1 MLQNLGNGK
10 NIHSNMSLPF
20 KKIVSSV
27 IVSLSVVGLACSLSS
42 CGSNSVQS
50 SATKTE
56 VKKVKKVKEYKVEF
70 FIGTS
75 EGLDSAASPV
85 IMHFIG
91 DDANNKDVD
100 FYHAVLANDKQDVIN
115 MKAGHYKVEV
125 SDCMLSNGSIL
136 ATDSD
141 RFDGGVTI
149 DKNNNNKIEV
159 LFADNIDAR
168 IVDESRVNRYASLI
182 KTALKN
188 GDESLSGEN
197 GKAIAETVA
206 KNIKTFADIRH
217 VAAPVENFSVN
228 KTPQGHTGST
238 NTSNPHKNATT
249 HQPHSNAQNHNESN
263 PTPKP
268 QPKPVVPQ
276 PKPKPVS
283 PKPNPST
290 PPQPNPV
297 TPHPHHHNHHPAHPV
312 DPAPHPVHP
321 TPVPPAPHPV
331 PPAPRPVPP
340 TPVPPAPHP
349 VPPAPQP
356 RNDVFKTGRMIIGTR
371 FPYSVE
377 NEWYGHDIIADPF
390 KYRTINAETHTVT
403 YDRFKTRQFDIDLF
417 GPYERKLLEAGINAC
432 YHNLYGY
439 YIINMRTHTFT
450 YEVIGESQTP
460 PYIPDANL
468 PGHRRGTIRDGF
480 DN

>member
-1 MLQNLGNGK
+1 MNQGNTMLQNLGNGK

-56 VKKVKKVKEYKVEF
+56 VKKVKKVKEYKTEF

-168 IVDESRVNRYASLI
+168 IVDESRVNRYANLI

-197 GKAIAETVA
+197 GKAIAEIVN

-290 PPQPNPV
+290 PPQPKPV
-297 TPHPHHHNHHPAHPV
+297 TPHPHHHHHHPAHPV
-312 DPAPHPVHP
+312 D
-321 TPVPPAPHPV
+321 PAPHPV

-340 TPVPPAPHP
+340 APVPPAPHP

-356 RNDVFKTGRMIIGTR
+356 ANDVFTTGRMIIGTR
-371 FPYSVE
+371 FGYSLE
-377 NEWYGHDIIADPF
+377 DEWHGHDIIADPF

-403 YDRFKTRQFDIDLF
+403 YDRFKTHQFVIDWF
-417 GPYERKLLEAGINAC
+417 NPYERKLLEAGINGC
-432 YHNLYGY
+432 YHTLYGRY
-439 YIINMRTHTFT
+439 TINMRTHTFT
-450 YEVIGESQTP
+450 YEVIGETQTP
-460 PYIPDANL
+460 PYEPDANL
-468 PGHRRGTIRDGF
+468 PGHRRGTVQGGF
-480 DN
+480 DD

>member
-91 DDANNKDVD
+91 ADENNKDVD

-168 IVDESRVNRYASLI
+168 IVDESRVNRYSNLI

-197 GKAIAETVA
+197 GKAIAEIVN

-276 PKPKPVS
+276 PKPKPVT

-297 TPHPHHHNHHPAHPV
+297 TPHPHHRHHHPT
-312 DPAPHPVHP
+312 PHPVHP

-349 VPPAPQP
+349 VPPAPAH
-356 RNDVFKTGRMIIGTR
+356 DDIFTTGRMMVGYR
-371 FPYSVE
+371 FTYSLE
-377 NEWYGHDIIADPF
+377 NEWYGHDELMNPFDVYDINAANHSIAYNITKGGAWFDANVVPYDHKMLRAGLNDCKHPIYGKF
-390 KYRTINAETHTVT
+390 TINLTKHT
-403 YDRFKTRQFDIDLF
+403 Y
-417 GPYERKLLEAGINAC
+417 
-432 YHNLYGY
+432 
-439 YIINMRTHTFT
+439 TFV
-450 YEVIGESQTP
+450 VIGESQTP

-468 PGHRRGTIRDGF
+468 PGHRRGTVQGGF

>member
-1 MLQNLGNGK
+1 MNQGNTMLQNLGNGK

-197 GKAIAETVA
+197 GKAIAEIVN

-297 TPHPHHHNHHPAHPV
+297 TPHPHHRHHHPAHPV
-312 DPAPHPVHP
+312 DPAPR
-321 TPVPPAPHPV
+321 PV

-356 RNDVFKTGRMIIGTR
+356 ANDVFTTGRMIIGTR
-371 FPYSVE
+371 FGYSLE
-377 NEWYGHDIIADPF
+377 DEWHGHDIIADPF

-403 YDRFKTRQFDIDLF
+403 YDRFKTHQFVIDWF
-417 GPYERKLLEAGINAC
+417 NPYERKLLEAGINGC
-432 YHNLYGY
+432 YHTLYGRY
-439 YIINMRTHTFT
+439 TINMRTHTFT
-450 YEVIGESQTP
+450 YEVIGETQTP
-460 PYIPDANL
+460 PYEPDANL
-468 PGHRRGTIRDGF
+468 PGHRRGTVQGGF
-480 DN
+480 DD

>member
-20 KKIVSSV
+20 KKIVSGV

-42 CGSNSVQS
+42 CGSNSVKS

-56 VKKVKKVKEYKVEF
+56 NQKVKKLSEYKVEF
-70 FIGTS
+70 LITANDDF
-75 EGLDSAASPV
+75 DSASSPV

-91 DDANNKDVD
+91 DDENNKDVD
-100 FYHAVLANDKQDVIN
+100 FYHAIVANDKQDIIS
-115 MKAGHYKVEV
+115 MKPGKYKVEM
-125 SDCMLSNGSIL
+125 SDCMLSDGSVL
-136 ATDSD
+136 VVDSD
-141 RFDGGVTI
+141 GFDGGIGI
-149 DKNNNNKIEV
+149 DKNNDNKIQISFGDK
-159 LFADNIDAR
+159 LGAR
-168 IVDESRVNRYASLI
+168 IVDEHYVNRYADFA

-206 KNIKTFADIRH
+206 KNIKAFADIRH

-228 KTPQGHTGST
+228 KTPQGHTGRT

-249 HQPHSNAQNHNESN
+249 HQPHSNAQTHNESN
-263 PTPKP
+263 PTPKQ

-276 PKPKPVS
+276 PKPNPVT

-312 DPAPHPVHP
+312 DPAPHPVPPAPH
-321 TPVPPAPHPV
+321 PVPPAPHPV
-331 PPAPRPVPP
+331 PPAD
-340 TPVPPAPHP
+340 
-349 VPPAPQP
+349 
-356 RNDVFKTGRMIIGTR
+356 DVFTTGRVMVGYR
-371 FPYSVE
+371 FAYSVE
-377 NEWYGHDIIADPF
+377 NEWYGHDVLLNPF
-390 KYRTINAETHTVT
+390 EVYTINAGNHSIT
-403 YDRFKTRQFDIDLF
+403 YNLEKGRAWYNNNVDPYSTRMLRAELNDC
-417 GPYERKLLEAGINAC
+417 K
-432 YHNLYGY
+432 HVLYGKFT
-439 YIINMRTHTFT
+439 INLTKHTFT
-450 YEVIGESQTP
+450 YTVIGESQTP
-460 PYIPDANL
+460 PYDPEANL
-468 PGHRRGTIRDGF
+468 PGHRRGSVRDGF

>member
-10 NIHSNMSLPF
+10 NIHSNMSFPF

-91 DDANNKDVD
+91 DDKDNKDVD

-168 IVDESRVNRYASLI
+168 IVDESRVNRYANLI

-197 GKAIAETVA
+197 GKAIAEIVN
-206 KNIKTFADIRH
+206 KNIKMFADIRH

-276 PKPKPVS
+276 PKPKPVT

-297 TPHPHHHNHHPAHPV
+297 TPHPHHHHHHPAHPV
-312 DPAPHPVHP
+312 DPAPRPVPPAPHPVHP

-331 PPAPRPVPP
+331 PPAPHPVPP
-340 TPVPPAPHP
+340 TPQPA
-349 VPPAPQP
+349 
-356 RNDVFKTGRMIIGTR
+356 NDVFKTGRMQIGYR
-371 FPYSVE
+371 FTYSIE
-377 NEWYGHDIIADPF
+377 DEWHGKDFVIDPF
-390 KYRTINAETHTVT
+390 KYGAINANNHTVT
-403 YDRFKTRQFDIDLF
+403 YTNDKSRMWYVDNVK
-417 GPYERKLLEAGINAC
+417 PYGLKMLQAHINDC
-432 YHNLYGY
+432 YHPLYGY
-439 YIINMRTHTFT
+439 YTINMRTHTFT
-450 YEVIGESQTP
+450 YEVIGEAQVP

-468 PGHRRGTIRDGF
+468 PGHRRGTVQGGF

>member
-1 MLQNLGNGK
+1 M
-10 NIHSNMSLPF
+10 
-20 KKIVSSV
+20 
-27 IVSLSVVGLACSLSS
+27 
-42 CGSNSVQS
+42 
-50 SATKTE
+50 
-56 VKKVKKVKEYKVEF
+56 
-70 FIGTS
+70 
-75 EGLDSAASPV
+75 

-91 DDANNKDVD
+91 DDKDNKDVD

-168 IVDESRVNRYASLI
+168 IVDESRVNRYANLI

-197 GKAIAETVA
+197 GKAIAEIVN
-206 KNIKTFADIRH
+206 KNIKMFADIRH

-276 PKPKPVS
+276 PKPKPVT

-297 TPHPHHHNHHPAHPV
+297 TPHPHHHHHHPAHPV
-312 DPAPHPVHP
+312 DPAPRPVPPAPHPVHP
-321 TPVPPAPHPV
+321 TPVPPAP
-331 PPAPRPVPP
+331 RPVPP
-340 TPVPPAPHP
+340 TPVPA
-349 VPPAPQP
+349 
-356 RNDVFKTGRMIIGTR
+356 NDVFTTGVMPIGNR
-371 FPYSVE
+371 FTYSVE
-377 NEWYGHDIIADPF
+377 DEWHGHDIIIDPF
-390 KYRTINAETHTVT
+390 KYCTIDANNHSVT
-403 YDRFKTRQFDIDLF
+403 CTRERLHMWSVDNVRPYGLKMLRANLNDCSHMLRGRFT
-417 GPYERKLLEAGINAC
+417 
-432 YHNLYGY
+432 
-439 YIINMRTHTFT
+439 INMRTHTFT
-450 YEVIGESQTP
+450 YEVIGEAQVP

-468 PGHRRGTIRDGF
+468 PGHRRGTVQGGF
-480 DN
+480 DD

>member
-91 DDANNKDVD
+91 DDKDNKDVD

-168 IVDESRVNRYASLI
+168 IVDESRVNRYADFV

-188 GDESLSGEN
+188 GDASLSGEA
-197 GKAIAETVA
+197 GKAIAETVT
-206 KNIKTFADIRH
+206 KNLKAFA
-217 VAAPVENFSVN
+217 AARNVTVPEKKFSVN
-228 KTPQGHTGST
+228 NTPQGHTGNT
-238 NTSNPHKNATT
+238 NPGHAPATVVPSRPRHNPSNHGT
-249 HQPHSNAQNHNESN
+249 N
-263 PTPKP
+263 PAPAPRPVTPVHP
-268 QPKPVVPQ
+268 APKPV
-276 PKPKPVS
+276 
-283 PKPNPST
+283 
-290 PPQPNPV
+290 
-297 TPHPHHHNHHPAHPV
+297 HPAPRPLPV
-312 DPAPHPVHP
+312 DPAPHPVPHPVHPAPHPAPRPVHPTPVPPAPRPVHPTPHPVHP

-331 PPAPRPVPP
+331 PP
-340 TPVPPAPHP
+340 TPAH
-349 VPPAPQP
+349 
-356 RNDVFKTGRMIIGTR
+356 DDIFTTGRMMVGYR
-371 FPYSVE
+371 FTYSLE
-377 NEWYGHDIIADPF
+377 NEWYGHDELMNPFDVYDINAANHSIAYNITKGGAWFDAHVVPYDHKMLRAGLNDCKHPIYGKF
-390 KYRTINAETHTVT
+390 TINLTKHT
-403 YDRFKTRQFDIDLF
+403 Y
-417 GPYERKLLEAGINAC
+417 
-432 YHNLYGY
+432 
-439 YIINMRTHTFT
+439 TFV
-450 YEVIGESQTP
+450 VIGESQTP

-468 PGHRRGTIRDGF
+468 PGHRRGTVQGGF
-480 DN
+480 DD

>member
-20 KKIVSSV
+20 KKIVSGV

-42 CGSNSVQS
+42 CGSNSVKS

-56 VKKVKKVKEYKVEF
+56 NQKVKKLSEYKVEF
-70 FIGTS
+70 LITANDDF
-75 EGLDSAASPV
+75 DSASSPV

-91 DDANNKDVD
+91 DDENNKDVD
-100 FYHAVLANDKQDVIN
+100 FYHAIVANDKQDIIN
-115 MKAGHYKVEV
+115 MKPGKYKTEV
-125 SDCMLSNGSIL
+125 SDCMLSDGSVL
-136 ATDSD
+136 VVDSD
-141 RFDGGVTI
+141 GFDGGVGI
-149 DKNNNNKIEV
+149 DKNNDNKIQISFGDK
-159 LFADNIDAR
+159 LGAR
-168 IVDESRVNRYASLI
+168 IVDEHYVNRYADFA

-228 KTPQGHTGST
+228 KTPQGHTGRT

-249 HQPHSNAQNHNESN
+249 HQPHSNAQTHNESN
-263 PTPKP
+263 PTPKQ

-276 PKPKPVS
+276 PKPNPVT

-290 PPQPNPV
+290 PPQPKPV
-297 TPHPHHHNHHPAHPV
+297 TPH
-312 DPAPHPVHP
+312 PHPVHP
-321 TPVPPAPHPV
+321 TPHPV
-331 PPAPRPVPP
+331 HP
-340 TPVPPAPHP
+340 TPIPPAPHP

-356 RNDVFKTGRMIIGTR
+356 QNDVFKTGRVMIGYR
-371 FPYSVE
+371 FAYSVE
-377 NEWYGHDIIADPF
+377 DEWRGHDIIINPF
-390 KYRTINAETHTVT
+390 KYATINAENHTVT
-403 YDRFKTRQFDIDLF
+403 LTRDKSRMWYIDNVKPYDLQMLRAHLND
-417 GPYERKLLEAGINAC
+417 C
-432 YHNLYGY
+432 YHPLYGY
-439 YIINMRTHTFT
+439 YTINMRTHTFT
-450 YEVIGESQTP
+450 YEVIGESQVP
-460 PYIPDANL
+460 PYDPEANL
-468 PGHRRGTIRDGF
+468 PGHRRGSIRDGF

>member
-197 GKAIAETVA
+197 GKAIAEIVN

-297 TPHPHHHNHHPAHPV
+297 TPHPHHRHHHPAHPV
-312 DPAPHPVHP
+312 DPAPR
-321 TPVPPAPHPV
+321 PV

-340 TPVPPAPHP
+340 TPIPPAPHP

-356 RNDVFKTGRMIIGTR
+356 QNDVFTTGVMPIGNR
-371 FPYSVE
+371 FTYSVE
-377 NEWYGHDIIADPF
+377 DEWHGHDIIIDPF
-390 KYRTINAETHTVT
+390 KYCTIDANNHSVT
-403 YDRFKTRQFDIDLF
+403 CTRERLHMWSVDNVR
-417 GPYERKLLEAGINAC
+417 PYGLKMLRA
-432 YHNLYGY
+432 NLNDCSHMLRGRYT
-439 YIINMRTHTFT
+439 INMRTHTFT
-450 YEVIGESQTP
+450 YEVIGEAQVP

-468 PGHRRGTIRDGF
+468 PGHRRGTVQGGF

>member
-91 DDANNKDVD
+91 DDANNKDID

-168 IVDESRVNRYASLI
+168 IVDESRVNRYANLI

-197 GKAIAETVA
+197 GKAIAEIVN

-276 PKPKPVS
+276 PKPKPVT

-290 PPQPNPV
+290 PPQPKPV
-297 TPHPHHHNHHPAHPV
+297 TPKPHHHHHHPT
-312 DPAPHPVHP
+312 PHPVHP

-331 PPAPRPVPP
+331 TPAPRPVPP

-349 VPPAPQP
+349 VPPTPAH
-356 RNDVFKTGRMIIGTR
+356 DDIFTTGRMMVGYR
-371 FPYSVE
+371 FTYSLE
-377 NEWYGHDIIADPF
+377 NEWYGHDELMNPF
-390 KYRTINAETHTVT
+390 DVYDINAANHSIAYNITKSGAWFDAHVVP
-403 YDRFKTRQFDIDLF
+403 YDHK
-417 GPYERKLLEAGINAC
+417 KC
-432 YHNLYGY
+432 Y
-439 YIINMRTHTFT
+439 
-450 YEVIGESQTP
+450 VQV
-460 PYIPDANL
+460 
-468 PGHRRGTIRDGF
+468 
-480 DN
+480 

>member
-197 GKAIAETVA
+197 GKAIAEIVN

-297 TPHPHHHNHHPAHPV
+297 TPHPHHRHHHPAHPV
-312 DPAPHPVHP
+312 DPAPRPVP
-321 TPVPPAPHPV
+321 PAPRPVPPAPVPPAPHPV
-331 PPAPRPVPP
+331 PP
-340 TPVPPAPHP
+340 TPAH
-349 VPPAPQP
+349 
-356 RNDVFKTGRMIIGTR
+356 DDIFTTGRMMVGYR
-371 FPYSVE
+371 FTYSLE
-377 NEWYGHDIIADPF
+377 NEWYGHDELMNPFDVYDINAANHSIAYNITKGGAWFDAHVVPYDHKMLRAGLNDCKHPIYGKF
-390 KYRTINAETHTVT
+390 TINLTKHT
-403 YDRFKTRQFDIDLF
+403 Y
-417 GPYERKLLEAGINAC
+417 
-432 YHNLYGY
+432 
-439 YIINMRTHTFT
+439 TFV
-450 YEVIGESQTP
+450 VIGESQTP

-468 PGHRRGTIRDGF
+468 PGHRRGTVQGGF

>member
-56 VKKVKKVKEYKVEF
+56 VKKVKTVKEYKVEF

-125 SDCMLSNGSIL
+125 SDCMLSNGNIL

-141 RFDGGVTI
+141 RFDGGVII

-168 IVDESRVNRYASLI
+168 MADESRVNRYANLI

-197 GKAIAETVA
+197 GKAIAEIVN

-217 VAAPVENFSVN
+217 IAAPVENFSVS
-228 KTPQGHTGST
+228 KTPKGNTGNT
-238 NTSNPHKNATT
+238 NTSNQHENTIT
-249 HQPHSNAQNHNESN
+249 HQPHRNAQTHNENN

-276 PKPKPVS
+276 PKPKPVT

-290 PPQPNPV
+290 PPQPKPV
-297 TPHPHHHNHHPAHPV
+297 TPQPHHHHHHPVHPNPV
-312 DPAPHPVHP
+312 HPTPHPVHP

-349 VPPAPQP
+349 VPPAD
-356 RNDVFKTGRMIIGTR
+356 DVFTTGRVMVGYR
-371 FPYSVE
+371 FAYSVE
-377 NEWYGHDIIADPF
+377 NEWYGHDVLLNPF
-390 KYRTINAETHTVT
+390 EVYTINAGNHSIT
-403 YDRFKTRQFDIDLF
+403 YNLEKGRAWYNNNVDPYSTRML
-417 GPYERKLLEAGINAC
+417 RAGLNDC
-432 YHNLYGY
+432 KHVLYGKFT
-439 YIINMRTHTFT
+439 INLTKHTFT
-450 YEVIGESQTP
+450 YTVIGESQTP
-460 PYIPDANL
+460 PYDPEANL
-468 PGHRRGTIRDGF
+468 PGHRRGSVRDGF

>member
-10 NIHSNMSLPF
+10 NIHFNMSLPF

-42 CGSNSVQS
+42 CGSNSAQS

-125 SDCMLSNGSIL
+125 SDCMLSNGNIL

-141 RFDGGVTI
+141 RFDGGVII

-168 IVDESRVNRYASLI
+168 MADESRVNRYANLI

-197 GKAIAETVA
+197 GKAIAEIVN

-217 VAAPVENFSVN
+217 IAAPVENFSVS
-228 KTPQGHTGST
+228 KTPKGNTGNT
-238 NTSNPHKNATT
+238 NTSNQHENTIT
-249 HQPHSNAQNHNESN
+249 HQPHRNAQTHNENN

-276 PKPKPVS
+276 PKPKPVT

-290 PPQPNPV
+290 PPQPKPV
-297 TPHPHHHNHHPAHPV
+297 TPQPHHHHHHPVHPNPV
-312 DPAPHPVHP
+312 HPTPHPVHP
-321 TPVPPAPHPV
+321 TPV

-349 VPPAPQP
+349 VPPTPAH
-356 RNDVFKTGRMIIGTR
+356 DDIFTTGRMMVGYR
-371 FPYSVE
+371 FTYSLE
-377 NEWYGHDIIADPF
+377 NEWYGHDELMNPFDVYDINAANHSIAYNITKGGAWFDAHVVPYDHKMLRAGLNDCKHPIYGKF
-390 KYRTINAETHTVT
+390 TINLTKHT
-403 YDRFKTRQFDIDLF
+403 Y
-417 GPYERKLLEAGINAC
+417 
-432 YHNLYGY
+432 
-439 YIINMRTHTFT
+439 TFV
-450 YEVIGESQTP
+450 VIGESQTP

-468 PGHRRGTIRDGF
+468 PGHRRGTVQGGF

>member
-1 MLQNLGNGK
+1 MNQGNTMLQNLGNGK

-20 KKIVSSV
+20 KKIVSGV
-27 IVSLSVVGLACSLSS
+27 IVSLSVVGLACSLSA
-42 CGSNSVQS
+42 CGANSVKS

-56 VKKVKKVKEYKVEF
+56 VKKVKKVKEYKTEF
-70 FIGTS
+70 FIGAS

-100 FYHAVLANDKQDVIN
+100 FYHAVLANDKQDIIN

-168 IVDESRVNRYASLI
+168 IVDESRVNRYANLI

-217 VAAPVENFSVN
+217 ISAPSENFSVN

-238 NTSNPHKNATT
+238 NTSDSHKNATT

-276 PKPKPVS
+276 PKPKPVT

-290 PPQPNPV
+290 PPQPKPV
-297 TPHPHHHNHHPAHPV
+297 TPHPHHHNHHPVYPV
-312 DPAPHPVHP
+312 DPAPKPVHP
-321 TPVPPAPHPV
+321 VTPKPV
-331 PPAPRPVPP
+331 TPTPR
-340 TPVPPAPHP
+340 PVPPAPHP

-356 RNDVFKTGRMIIGTR
+356 ADDVFTTGRVIVGYR
-371 FPYSVE
+371 FTYSTE
-377 NEWYGHDIIADPF
+377 NEWYGHDVIANPF
-390 KYRTINAETHTVT
+390 EVFTINAGNHGIA
-403 YDRFKTRQFDIDLF
+403 YDREKSRVWYNNNVD
-417 GPYERKLLEAGINAC
+417 PYDTKMLRAGLNDCKHA
-432 YHNLYGY
+432 LYGKFT
-439 YIINMRTHTFT
+439 INLTKHTFT
-450 YEVIGESQTP
+450 YTVIGESQTP

-468 PGHRRGTIRDGF
+468 PGHRRGTIQGGF

>member
-1 MLQNLGNGK
+1 MNQGNTMLQNLGNGK

-20 KKIVSSV
+20 KKIVSGV

-42 CGSNSVQS
+42 CGSNSVKS

-56 VKKVKKVKEYKVEF
+56 DQRVKKLSKYKVEF
-70 FIGTS
+70 LITANDDF
-75 EGLDSAASPV
+75 DSASSPV

-91 DDANNKDVD
+91 DDENNKDVD
-100 FYHAVLANDKQDVIN
+100 FYHAIVANDKQDIIS
-115 MKAGHYKVEV
+115 MKPGHYKVEM
-125 SDCMLSNGSIL
+125 SDCMLSDGSVL
-136 ATDSD
+136 VVDSD
-141 RFDGGVTI
+141 GFDGGIGI
-149 DKNNNNKIEV
+149 DKNNDNKIQISFGDK
-159 LFADNIDAR
+159 LGAR
-168 IVDESRVNRYASLI
+168 IVDEHYVNRYADFA

-188 GDESLSGEN
+188 GDASLSGEA

-249 HQPHSNAQNHNESN
+249 HQPHSNAQTHNESN

-276 PKPKPVS
+276 

-297 TPHPHHHNHHPAHPV
+297 TPHPHHHNNHPAHPV
-312 DPAPHPVHP
+312 DPAPHPV
-321 TPVPPAPHPV
+321 PPAPH
-331 PPAPRPVPP
+331 
-340 TPVPPAPHP
+340 PVPPAPHP

-356 RNDVFKTGRMIIGTR
+356 QNDVFKTGRMQIGNR
-371 FPYSVE
+371 FTYSIE
-377 NEWYGHDIIADPF
+377 DEWRGKDFVIDPF
-390 KYRTINAETHTVT
+390 KYGIIDANNHTVT
-403 YDRFKTRQFDIDLF
+403 YTRQKASMWYVDNVK
-417 GPYERKLLEAGINAC
+417 PYRLNMLRAKINDCDHA
-432 YHNLYGY
+432 LYGY
-439 YIINMRTHTFT
+439 YTINMRTHTFT
-450 YEVIGESQTP
+450 YEVIGEAQVP

-468 PGHRRGTIRDGF
+468 PGHRRGTVQGGF
-480 DN
+480 DD

>member
-1 MLQNLGNGK
+1 MLQNLSNDK
-10 NIHSNMSLPF
+10 NIHSNMSFPF

-91 DDANNKDVD
+91 DDKDNKDVD

-168 IVDESRVNRYASLI
+168 IVDESRVNRYANLI

-197 GKAIAETVA
+197 GKAIAEIVN

-276 PKPKPVS
+276 PKPKPVT

-297 TPHPHHHNHHPAHPV
+297 TPKPHHRHHHPT
-312 DPAPHPVHP
+312 PHPVHP

-349 VPPAPQP
+349 VPPAPAH
-356 RNDVFKTGRMIIGTR
+356 DDIFTTGRMMVGYR
-371 FPYSVE
+371 FTYSLE
-377 NEWYGHDIIADPF
+377 NEWYGHDELMNPFDVYDINAANHSIAYNITKGGAWFDAHVVPYDHKMLRAGLNDCKHPIYGKF
-390 KYRTINAETHTVT
+390 TINLTKHT
-403 YDRFKTRQFDIDLF
+403 Y
-417 GPYERKLLEAGINAC
+417 
-432 YHNLYGY
+432 
-439 YIINMRTHTFT
+439 TFV
-450 YEVIGESQTP
+450 VIGESQTP

-468 PGHRRGTIRDGF
+468 PGHRRGSVQGGF
-480 DN
+480 DD

>member
-197 GKAIAETVA
+197 GKAIAEIVN

-297 TPHPHHHNHHPAHPV
+297 TPHPHHHHHHPVHPV
-312 DPAPHPVHP
+312 DPAPKPVHP
-321 TPVPPAPHPV
+321 VTPKPVPPA
-331 PPAPRPVPP
+331 
-340 TPVPPAPHP
+340 PVPPAPHP

-356 RNDVFKTGRMIIGTR
+356 ANDVFKTGLMPIGYR
-371 FPYSVE
+371 FTYSVE
-377 NEWYGHDIIADPF
+377 DEWHGHDVIIDPF
-390 KYRTINAETHTVT
+390 KYGIINAGNHSVT
-403 YDRFKTRQFDIDLF
+403 YTRDKIHMWYADNVNPYDLKML
-417 GPYERKLLEAGINAC
+417 RA
-432 YHNLYGY
+432 NLNDCDHMLRGY
-439 YIINMRTHTFT
+439 YTINMRTHTFT
-450 YEVIGESQTP
+450 YEVIGESQNP

-468 PGHRRGTIRDGF
+468 PGGRRGTVQGGF
-480 DN
+480 DD

>member
-20 KKIVSSV
+20 KKIVSGV

-42 CGSNSVQS
+42 CGSNSVKS

-56 VKKVKKVKEYKVEF
+56 NQKVKKLSEYKVEF
-70 FIGTS
+70 LITANDDF
-75 EGLDSAASPV
+75 DSASSPV

-91 DDANNKDVD
+91 DDENNKDVD
-100 FYHAVLANDKQDVIN
+100 FYHAIVANDKQDIIS
-115 MKAGHYKVEV
+115 MKPGKYKVEM
-125 SDCMLSNGSIL
+125 SDCMLSDGSVL
-136 ATDSD
+136 VVDSD
-141 RFDGGVTI
+141 GFDGGIGI
-149 DKNNNNKIEV
+149 DKNNDNKIQISFGDK
-159 LFADNIDAR
+159 LSAR
-168 IVDESRVNRYASLI
+168 IVDEHYVNRYADFV

-249 HQPHSNAQNHNESN
+249 HQPHSNAQTHNESN

-276 PKPKPVS
+276 

-297 TPHPHHHNHHPAHPV
+297 TPHPHHHNNHPAHPV
-312 DPAPHPVHP
+312 DPAPHPV
-321 TPVPPAPHPV
+321 PPAPH
-331 PPAPRPVPP
+331 
-340 TPVPPAPHP
+340 PVPPAPHP

-356 RNDVFKTGRMIIGTR
+356 ANDVFTTGRMIIGTR
-371 FPYSVE
+371 FGYSLE
-377 NEWYGHDIIADPF
+377 DEWHGHDIIADPF

-403 YDRFKTRQFDIDLF
+403 YDRFKTHQFVIDWF
-417 GPYERKLLEAGINAC
+417 NPYERKLLEAGINGC
-432 YHNLYGY
+432 YHTLYGRY
-439 YIINMRTHTFT
+439 TINMRTHTFT
-450 YEVIGESQTP
+450 YEVIGETQTP
-460 PYIPDANL
+460 PYEPDANL
-468 PGHRRGTIRDGF
+468 PGHRRGTVQGGF

>member
-1 MLQNLGNGK
+1 MLQNSGNGK
-10 NIHSNMSLPF
+10 NIHFNMSLPF

-42 CGSNSVQS
+42 CGSNSAQS

-91 DDANNKDVD
+91 DDKDNKDVD

-168 IVDESRVNRYASLI
+168 IVDESRVNRYANLI

-197 GKAIAETVA
+197 GKAIAEIVN
-206 KNIKTFADIRH
+206 KNTKTFADIRH

-276 PKPKPVS
+276 PKPKPVT

-290 PPQPNPV
+290 PPQPKPV
-297 TPHPHHHNHHPAHPV
+297 TPKPHHHHHHPT
-312 DPAPHPVHP
+312 PHPVHP
-321 TPVPPAPHPV
+321 TPVPPAPQPV
-331 PPAPRPVPP
+331 PPAPKPVHP
-340 TPVPPAPHP
+340 TPVPPAPQ
-349 VPPAPQP
+349 PA
-356 RNDVFKTGRMIIGTR
+356 NDVFKTGRMQIGYR
-371 FPYSVE
+371 FTYSIE
-377 NEWYGHDIIADPF
+377 DEWHGRDFVIDPF
-390 KYRTINAETHTVT
+390 KYGMIDAGNRSVKYTNDKSRMWYVDNVKPYGLKMLQAHIN
-403 YDRFKTRQFDIDLF
+403 D
-417 GPYERKLLEAGINAC
+417 C
-432 YHNLYGY
+432 YHPLYGY
-439 YIINMRTHTFT
+439 YTINMRTHTFT
-450 YEVIGESQTP
+450 YEVIGEAQVP

-468 PGHRRGTIRDGF
+468 PGHRRGTVQGGF

>member
-168 IVDESRVNRYASLI
+168 IVDESRVNRYESLI

-197 GKAIAETVA
+197 GKAIAEIVN

-297 TPHPHHHNHHPAHPV
+297 TPHPHHRHHHPAHPV
-312 DPAPHPVHP
+312 DPAPR
-321 TPVPPAPHPV
+321 PV

-356 RNDVFKTGRMIIGTR
+356 QNDVFKTGRMIIGTR
-371 FPYSVE
+371 FGYSLE
-377 NEWYGHDIIADPF
+377 DEWHGHDIIADPF

-403 YDRFKTRQFDIDLF
+403 YDRFKTHQFVIDWF
-417 GPYERKLLEAGINAC
+417 NPYERKLLEAGINGC
-432 YHNLYGY
+432 YHTLYGRY
-439 YIINMRTHTFT
+439 TINMRTHTFT
-450 YEVIGESQTP
+450 YEVIGETQTP
-460 PYIPDANL
+460 PYEPDANL
-468 PGHRRGTIRDGF
+468 PGHRRGTVQGGF

>member
-20 KKIVSSV
+20 KKIVSGV

-42 CGSNSVQS
+42 CGSNSVKS

-56 VKKVKKVKEYKVEF
+56 NQKVKKLSEYKVEF
-70 FIGTS
+70 LITANDDF
-75 EGLDSAASPV
+75 DSASSPV

-91 DDANNKDVD
+91 DDENNKDVD
-100 FYHAVLANDKQDVIN
+100 FYHAIVANDKQDIIR
-115 MKAGHYKVEV
+115 MKPGQYKVEM
-125 SDCMLSNGSIL
+125 SDCMLSDGSVL
-136 ATDSD
+136 VVDSD
-141 RFDGGVTI
+141 GFDGGIGI
-149 DKNNNNKIEV
+149 DKNNDNKIQISFGDK
-159 LFADNIDAR
+159 LGAR
-168 IVDESRVNRYASLI
+168 IVDEHYVNRYADFA

-188 GDESLSGEN
+188 GDESLSGET

-249 HQPHSNAQNHNESN
+249 HQPHSNAQTHNESN

-276 PKPKPVS
+276 PKPNPVT

-290 PPQPNPV
+290 PPQPKPV
-297 TPHPHHHNHHPAHPV
+297 TPHPHHHNNHPAHPV
-312 DPAPHPVHP
+312 DPAPHPV
-321 TPVPPAPHPV
+321 
-331 PPAPRPVPP
+331 
-340 TPVPPAPHP
+340 
-349 VPPAPQP
+349 PPAPQP
-356 RNDVFKTGRMIIGTR
+356 ANDVFKTGRVMIGYR
-371 FPYSVE
+371 FAYSVE
-377 NEWYGHDIIADPF
+377 DEWHGHDVIADPF
-390 KYRTINAETHTVT
+390 KYGIIDAGKHTVT
-403 YDRFKTRQFDIDLF
+403 FVPNTMRMWFVDNMR
-417 GPYERKLLEAGINAC
+417 PYITKMLRANLNDC
-432 YHNLYGY
+432 YHPLYGFY
-439 YIINMRTHTFT
+439 TINMRTHTFT
-450 YEVIGESQTP
+450 YEVIGETQTP
-460 PYIPDANL
+460 PYEPDANL

>member
-1 MLQNLGNGK
+1 
-10 NIHSNMSLPF
+10 
-20 KKIVSSV
+20 
-27 IVSLSVVGLACSLSS
+27 
-42 CGSNSVQS
+42 
-50 SATKTE
+50 
-56 VKKVKKVKEYKVEF
+56 
-70 FIGTS
+70 
-75 EGLDSAASPV
+75 
-85 IMHFIG
+85 MHFIG
-91 DDANNKDVD
+91 DDKDNKDVD

-168 IVDESRVNRYASLI
+168 IVDESRVNRYANLI

-197 GKAIAETVA
+197 GKAIAEIVN

-276 PKPKPVS
+276 PKPKPVTPKPKPVT

-290 PPQPNPV
+290 PPQPKPV
-297 TPHPHHHNHHPAHPV
+297 TPKPHHHHHHPT
-312 DPAPHPVHP
+312 PHPVHP

-349 VPPAPQP
+349 VPPTPAH
-356 RNDVFKTGRMIIGTR
+356 DDIFTTGRMIVGYR
-371 FPYSVE
+371 FTYSLE
-377 NEWYGHDIIADPF
+377 NEWYGHDELMNPFDVYDINAANHSIAYNITKSGAWFDAHVVPYDYKMLRAGLNDCKHPIYGKF
-390 KYRTINAETHTVT
+390 TINLTKHT
-403 YDRFKTRQFDIDLF
+403 Y
-417 GPYERKLLEAGINAC
+417 
-432 YHNLYGY
+432 
-439 YIINMRTHTFT
+439 TFV
-450 YEVIGESQTP
+450 VIGESQTP

-468 PGHRRGTIRDGF
+468 PGHRRGTVQGGF

>member
-10 NIHSNMSLPF
+10 NIHSNMSFPF

-91 DDANNKDVD
+91 DDKDNKDVD

-168 IVDESRVNRYASLI
+168 IVDESRVNRYANLI

-197 GKAIAETVA
+197 GKAIAEIVN

-283 PKPNPST
+283 PKPKPVTPKPNPST
-290 PPQPNPV
+290 PPQPKPV
-297 TPHPHHHNHHPAHPV
+297 TPKPHHHHHHPT
-312 DPAPHPVHP
+312 PHPVHP

-349 VPPAPQP
+349 VPPTPAH
-356 RNDVFKTGRMIIGTR
+356 DDIFTTGRMMVGYR
-371 FPYSVE
+371 FTYSLE
-377 NEWYGHDIIADPF
+377 NEWYGHDELMNPFDVYDINTANHSIAYNITKGGAWFDAHVVPYDHKMLRAGLNDCKHPIYGKF
-390 KYRTINAETHTVT
+390 TINLTKHT
-403 YDRFKTRQFDIDLF
+403 Y
-417 GPYERKLLEAGINAC
+417 
-432 YHNLYGY
+432 
-439 YIINMRTHTFT
+439 TFV
-450 YEVIGESQTP
+450 VIGESQTP

-468 PGHRRGTIRDGF
+468 PGHRRGTVQGGF

>member
-20 KKIVSSV
+20 KKIVSGV

-42 CGSNSVQS
+42 CGSNSVKS

-56 VKKVKKVKEYKVEF
+56 NQKVKKLSEYKVEF
-70 FIGTS
+70 LITANDDF
-75 EGLDSAASPV
+75 DSASSPV

-91 DDANNKDVD
+91 DDENNKDVD
-100 FYHAVLANDKQDVIN
+100 FYHAIVANDKQDIIS
-115 MKAGHYKVEV
+115 MKPGKYKVEV
-125 SDCMLSNGSIL
+125 SDCMLSDGSIL

-141 RFDGGVTI
+141 HFDGGIGI
-149 DKNNNNKIEV
+149 DKNNDNKIQIS
-159 LFADNIDAR
+159 FADKLGAR
-168 IVDESRVNRYASLI
+168 IVDESRVNRYANFV

-197 GKAIAETVA
+197 GKAIAEIVN

-249 HQPHSNAQNHNESN
+249 HQPHSNAQTHNESN

-276 PKPKPVS
+276 PKPVT

-290 PPQPNPV
+290 PPQPKPV
-297 TPHPHHHNHHPAHPV
+297 TPH
-312 DPAPHPVHP
+312 PHPVHP
-321 TPVPPAPHPV
+321 TPHPV
-331 PPAPRPVPP
+331 HP
-340 TPVPPAPHP
+340 TPIPPAPHP

-356 RNDVFKTGRMIIGTR
+356 QNDVFKTGRMIVGYR
-371 FPYSVE
+371 FTYSVE
-377 NEWYGHDIIADPF
+377 DEWHGHDLFINPF
-390 KYRTINAETHTVT
+390 KYHNVDGKNHTVT
-403 YDRFKTRQFDIDLF
+403 YDHSKMRMWNRDVFH
-417 GPYERKLLEAGINAC
+417 PYDMQMLRAGINDC
-432 YHNLYGY
+432 SHPLYGFY
-439 YIINMRTHTFT
+439 TIDLTNQKFT
-450 YEVIGESQTP
+450 YEIIGEAPVP

-468 PGHRRGTIRDGF
+468 PGHRRGSVRDGF

>member
-1 MLQNLGNGK
+1 MLKNLGNGK

-20 KKIVSSV
+20 KKIVSGV

-42 CGSNSVQS
+42 CGSNSVKS

-56 VKKVKKVKEYKVEF
+56 DQRVKKLSKYKVEF
-70 FIGTS
+70 LITANDDF
-75 EGLDSAASPV
+75 DSASSPV

-91 DDANNKDVD
+91 DDENNKDVD
-100 FYHAVLANDKQDVIN
+100 FYHAIVANDKQDIIS
-115 MKAGHYKVEV
+115 MKPGHYKVEM
-125 SDCMLSNGSIL
+125 SDCMLSDGSVL
-136 ATDSD
+136 VVDSD
-141 RFDGGVTI
+141 GFDGGIGI
-149 DKNNNNKIEV
+149 DKNNDNKIQISFGDK
-159 LFADNIDAR
+159 LGAR
-168 IVDESRVNRYASLI
+168 IVDEHYVNRYADFA

-188 GDESLSGEN
+188 GDASLSGEA

-249 HQPHSNAQNHNESN
+249 HQPHSNAQTHNESN

-276 PKPKPVS
+276 

-297 TPHPHHHNHHPAHPV
+297 TPHPHHHNNHPAHPV
-312 DPAPHPVHP
+312 DPAPHPV
-321 TPVPPAPHPV
+321 
-331 PPAPRPVPP
+331 
-340 TPVPPAPHP
+340 
-349 VPPAPQP
+349 PPAPQP
-356 RNDVFKTGRMIIGTR
+356 SNDVFKTGLMPIGYR
-371 FPYSVE
+371 FAYSVE
-377 NEWYGHDIIADPF
+377 DEWRGHDVIMDPF
-390 KYRTINAETHTVT
+390 KYGTINAGNHSVT
-403 YDRFKTRQFDIDLF
+403 YTNDKIHMWYADNVKPYDLKML
-417 GPYERKLLEAGINAC
+417 RA
-432 YHNLYGY
+432 NLNDCNHMLRGY
-439 YIINMRTHTFT
+439 YTINMRTHTFT
-450 YEVIGESQTP
+450 YEVVGEAQVP
-460 PYIPDANL
+460 PYDPEANL
-468 PGHRRGTIRDGF
+468 PGHRRGSIRDGF

>member
-1 MLQNLGNGK
+1 MNQGNAMLQNLSNGK

-91 DDANNKDVD
+91 DDENNKDVD

-168 IVDESRVNRYASLI
+168 IVDESRVNRYANLI

-197 GKAIAETVA
+197 GKAIAEIVN

-276 PKPKPVS
+276 PKPKPVT

-290 PPQPNPV
+290 PPQPKPV
-297 TPHPHHHNHHPAHPV
+297 TPHPHHRNHHPAHPV
-312 DPAPHPVHP
+312 DPAPR
-321 TPVPPAPHPV
+321 PV

-356 RNDVFKTGRMIIGTR
+356 ANDVFTTGRMIIGTR
-371 FPYSVE
+371 FGYSLE
-377 NEWYGHDIIADPF
+377 DEWHGHDIIADPF

-403 YDRFKTRQFDIDLF
+403 YDRFKTHQFVIDWF
-417 GPYERKLLEAGINAC
+417 NPYERKLLEAGINGC
-432 YHNLYGY
+432 YHTLYGRY
-439 YIINMRTHTFT
+439 TINMRTHTFT
-450 YEVIGESQTP
+450 YEVIGETQTP
-460 PYIPDANL
+460 PYEPDANL
-468 PGHRRGTIRDGF
+468 PGHRRGTVQGGF

>member
-20 KKIVSSV
+20 KKIVSGV

-42 CGSNSVQS
+42 CGSNSVKS

-56 VKKVKKVKEYKVEF
+56 DQRVKKLSKYKVEF
-70 FIGTS
+70 LITANDDF
-75 EGLDSAASPV
+75 DSASSPV
-85 IMHFIG
+85 IMHFTG
-91 DDANNKDVD
+91 DDENNKDVD
-100 FYHAVLANDKQDVIN
+100 FYHAIVANDKQDIIS
-115 MKAGHYKVEV
+115 MKPGKYKVEV
-125 SDCMLSNGSIL
+125 SDCMLSDGSVL
-136 ATDSD
+136 VVDSD
-141 RFDGGVTI
+141 GFDGGIGI
-149 DKNNNNKIEV
+149 DKNNDNKIQISFGDK
-159 LFADNIDAR
+159 LGAR
-168 IVDESRVNRYASLI
+168 IVDEHYVNRYADFA

-249 HQPHSNAQNHNESN
+249 HQPHSNAQTHNESN

-276 PKPKPVS
+276 

-297 TPHPHHHNHHPAHPV
+297 TPHPHHHNNHPAHPV
-312 DPAPHPVHP
+312 DPAPHPV
-321 TPVPPAPHPV
+321 
-331 PPAPRPVPP
+331 
-340 TPVPPAPHP
+340 
-349 VPPAPQP
+349 PPAPQP
-356 RNDVFKTGRMIIGTR
+356 QNDVFKTGRMQIGYR
-371 FPYSVE
+371 FTYSVE
-377 NEWYGHDIIADPF
+377 DEWHGKDFVIDPF
-390 KYRTINAETHTVT
+390 KYGM
-403 YDRFKTRQFDIDLF
+403 IDAGNHSVKYTNDKSRMWF
-417 GPYERKLLEAGINAC
+417 VDNVRPYITKMLQAHLNDC
-432 YHNLYGY
+432 YHPLYGY
-439 YIINMRTHTFT
+439 YTINMRTHTFT
-450 YEVIGESQTP
+450 YEVIGEAQVP

-468 PGHRRGTIRDGF
+468 PGHRRGTVQGGF